1 MDTRH
6 NKVLQSIMWDYNISV
21 EEIGRVIDGKTAR
34 AGHYNLEGLFVK
46 MASGLPMI
54 SYWEETI
61 PFHRGL
67 FRFPLKTQNRYLLL
81 LNV

>member
-34 AGHYNLEGLFVK
+34 AGHYNLEGLFVD
-46 MASGLPMI
+46 
-54 SYWEETI
+54 
-61 PFHRGL
+61 
-67 FRFPLKTQNRYLLL
+67 LLICRL
-81 LNV
+81 GIM